1 MRPGDSYASNSIA
14 AGSQRRYERSWYK
27 WKKFASERGWSS
39 LPAEAD
45 HLEDFL
51 SDLADRSGSVAAV
64 DQGLPTPFESPRLKL
79 VIQGIH
85 SVCAKRPVPRA
96 PFAAEDVRKMM
107 DKARETSDLG
117 LWRAAAA
124 VVLCFNDCARSA
136 EIFDIRVEHLRL
148 EKSRL
153 TFNVGRSK
161 TDKVGYG
168 SFMTVSEDPYSPG
181 AFILAFLKLI
191 GLEPGSTGFLSCKIG
206 RAKGVQYARPKE
218 QVSSGTARSGIRP

>member
-1 MRPGDSYASNSIA
+1 
-14 AGSQRRYERSWYK
+14 
-27 WKKFASERGWSS
+27 
-39 LPAEAD
+39 
-45 HLEDFL
+45 
-51 SDLADRSGSVAAV
+51 
-64 DQGLPTPFESPRLKL
+64 
-79 VIQGIH
+79 
-85 SVCAKRPVPRA
+85 
-96 PFAAEDVRKMM
+96 VRKMM

-136 EIFDIRVEHLRL
+136 EIFDIRVKHLRL
-148 EKSRL
+148 EKGRL

-168 SFMTVSEDPYSPG
+168 SFVTVSEDPYSPG

-218 QVSSGTARSGIRP
+218 QVSSGTARSGIKALITAVGLDPSKYATHSARRGAAVAAASSRAGGIGLLEER